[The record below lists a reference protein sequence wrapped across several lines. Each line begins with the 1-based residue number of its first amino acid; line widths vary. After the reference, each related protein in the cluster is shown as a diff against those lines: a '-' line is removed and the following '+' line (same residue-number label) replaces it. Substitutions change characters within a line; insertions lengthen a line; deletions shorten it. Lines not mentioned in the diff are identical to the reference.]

1 MRHLRLAGLAILAGL
16 AVSACTTRPESLQTN
31 DPLEPLNRAVFSF
44 NSAADEAVIAPAAYA
59 YRDVVPAPAR
69 TGVRNALRNL
79 NEPVVFA
86 NLLLQGR
93 PGDAFATAS
102 RFGLNTIVGVGG
114 LFDVASEAN
123 IERRD
128 TDFGLT
134 LGRWGVESGPYMV
147 LPFLGPS
154 SVRDTFGRF
163 VDRYPHPTYWVEDVR
178 ETEAI
183 WVYRGIFA
191 IDVRLQLDETFQS
204 LERSAIDPY
213 VQLRSV
219 YRQNRANALGTA
231 QDYED
236 LPDFD

>member
-16 AVSACTTRPESLQTN
+16 AVSACTTRPEPLQAN